1 MEEKIK
7 NIENEIVTDREQLS
21 NKSIWL
27 FILAIS
33 INSLDS
39 CSFLKPLAFVIGF
52 IIYFYY
58 FKLILGE
65 HKKFSS
71 RYQNLIDEINT
82 NKQKD
87 ISSQC
92 LIDKVELSKC
102 RTKEVPIY
110 GYFVFIL
117 PILFY
122 TASIFNY
129 FYELKICLK

>member
-1 MEEKIK
+1 MEERIK
-7 NIENEIVTDREQLS
+7 NIENKIATDREQLS

-39 CSFLKPLAFVIGF
+39 CSFLKPLAFTIGF

-58 FKLILGE
+58 FKLILGGYE
-65 HKKFSS
+65 NFSL

-82 NKQKD
+82 NNQQN

-92 LIDKVELSKC
+92 LMDKIELSKC
-102 RTKEVPIY
+102 KTKKVPIY

-129 FYELKICLK
+129 FYALKTC

>member
-7 NIENEIVTDREQLS
+7 NLENEIAIDREQLS

-33 INSLDS
+33 ISSLDA
-39 CSFLKPLAFVIGF
+39 CSFLKPLAFAIGL

-65 HKKFSS
+65 RGNISS

-82 NKQKD
+82 NEQKD

-92 LIDKVELSKC
+92 LIDKIELSKC
-102 RTKEVPIY
+102 KTKEVPIF

-117 PILFY
+117 AILFY
-122 TASIFNY
+122 MASIFNY
-129 FYELKICLK
+129 FFELKIC